1 MDLKAIREMSD
12 EGSDAIMIRGL
23 VLIFAL
29 VMASTVSAAAADRV
43 GARSFAFGPP
53 HQPLE
58 SADEGRARSYHT
70 DLAGAIRGL
79 ERKLG
84 SSRGRVRTK
93 ARLRTL
99 KRERARMRR
108 KLGSRAR

>member
-1 MDLKAIREMSD
+1 MTIRPLVL
-12 EGSDAIMIRGL
+12 GL
-23 VLIFAL
+23 ALIFAL
-29 VMASTVSAAAADRV
+29 PATVQGAERT

-58 SADEGRARSYHT
+58 SADEGRARSYRT

-84 SSRGRVRTK
+84 SSRGRVRDK
-93 ARLRTL
+93 ARLRSL
-99 KRERARMRR
+99 KRERSRMRR
-108 KLGSRAR
+108 KLGSR

>member
-1 MDLKAIREMSD
+1 
-12 EGSDAIMIRGL
+12 MIRGL
-23 VLIFAL
+23 VLIFAS
-29 VMASTVSAAAADRV
+29 VIASTVSASAAERT

-53 HQPLE
+53 HQRLE
-58 SADEGRARSYHT
+58 KVDEGRARSYST

-84 SSRGRVRTK
+84 SSRGRVRAK
-93 ARLRTL
+93 ARLRML

-108 KLGSRAR
+108 KLGSRGR

>member
-1 MDLKAIREMSD
+1 
-12 EGSDAIMIRGL
+12 MIRGL

-29 VMASTVSAAAADRV
+29 VIASTISALAAERT

-53 HQPLE
+53 HQRLE
-58 SADEGRARSYHT
+58 KADEGRARSYHT
-70 DLAGAIRGL
+70 DLAGAIREL

-84 SSRGRVRTK
+84 SSRGRARAK

-108 KLGSRAR
+108 KLGSGAR

>member
-1 MDLKAIREMSD
+1 M
-12 EGSDAIMIRGL
+12 MIRPL
-23 VLIFAL
+23 VLGLAL
-29 VMASTVSAAAADRV
+29 VIASSLPAPAAERV

-58 SADEGRARSYHT
+58 RADEGRARSYHT

-79 ERKLG
+79 ERKRG
-84 SSRGRVRTK
+84 SSRGRVRAK

>member
-1 MDLKAIREMSD
+1 
-12 EGSDAIMIRGL
+12 MIGPL

-29 VMASTVSAAAADRV
+29 VMASTGSAPAAERT

-58 SADEGRARSYHT
+58 RADEGRARSYHT

-79 ERKLG
+79 ERKRG
-84 SSRGRVRTK
+84 SSRGRVRAK

-108 KLGSRAR
+108 KLGSRGR

>member
-1 MDLKAIREMSD
+1 
-12 EGSDAIMIRGL
+12 MIRGL

-29 VMASTVSAAAADRV
+29 VIASTGSASAAERT
-43 GARSFAFGPP
+43 GARSFAFGPR

-79 ERKLG
+79 ERKRR
-84 SSRGRVRTK
+84 SSRGRVRAK

-108 KLGSRAR
+108 KLGSRGR

>member
-1 MDLKAIREMSD
+1 M
-12 EGSDAIMIRGL
+12 MIRPLFLGL
-23 VLIFAL
+23 AL
-29 VMASTVSAAAADRV
+29 MIALPATVQGAERT

-79 ERKLG
+79 ERKRG
-84 SSRGRVRTK
+84 SSRGRVRAK

-108 KLGSRAR
+108 KLGSRGR

>member
-1 MDLKAIREMSD
+1 M
-12 EGSDAIMIRGL
+12 MIRPL

-29 VMASTVSAAAADRV
+29 LVASTGAAAAAERT

-58 SADEGRARSYHT
+58 SADEGRARSYRT
-70 DLAGAIRGL
+70 DLAGAIRGM
-79 ERKLG
+79 ERQRG
-84 SSRGRVRTK
+84 PSRDRVRTK

-108 KLGSRAR
+108 KLRSLAR

>member
-1 MDLKAIREMSD
+1 
-12 EGSDAIMIRGL
+12 MIRGL

-29 VMASTVSAAAADRV
+29 VIASTVSASAAERT

-58 SADEGRARSYHT
+58 SADEGRARSYQT

-79 ERKLG
+79 ERKRR
-84 SSRGRVRTK
+84 SSRGRVRAK

-108 KLGSRAR
+108 KLGSRGR

>member
-1 MDLKAIREMSD
+1 
-12 EGSDAIMIRGL
+12 MIRGL

-29 VMASTVSAAAADRV
+29 VIASTVSAPAAERT

-53 HQPLE
+53 HQRLE
-58 SADEGRARSYHT
+58 KADEGRARSYHT

-79 ERKLG
+79 ERKRR
-84 SSRGRVRTK
+84 SSRGRVRAK

-108 KLGSRAR
+108 KLGSRGR

>member
-1 MDLKAIREMSD
+1 
-12 EGSDAIMIRGL
+12 MIRGL
-23 VLIFAL
+23 VLIFATVIAL
-29 VMASTVSAAAADRV
+29 TVSVSAAERT

-79 ERKLG
+79 ERKRG
-84 SSRGRVRTK
+84 SSRGRVRAK
-93 ARLRTL
+93 ARLRML

>member
-1 MDLKAIREMSD
+1 MV
-12 EGSDAIMIRGL
+12 GS
-23 VLIFAL
+23 
-29 VMASTVSAAAADRV
+29 TSAAPAAERT

-58 SADEGRARSYHT
+58 KADEGRARSYHT

-79 ERKLG
+79 ERKRG
-84 SSRGRVRTK
+84 SSRGRVRAK

-108 KLGSRAR
+108 KLNSRAR

>member
-1 MDLKAIREMSD
+1 
-12 EGSDAIMIRGL
+12 MIRGL

-29 VMASTVSAAAADRV
+29 VIASTVSASAAERT

-70 DLAGAIRGL
+70 DLAGAIRRL

-84 SSRGRVRTK
+84 SSRGRVRAK

-108 KLGSRAR
+108 KLGSRGR

>member
-1 MDLKAIREMSD
+1 
-12 EGSDAIMIRGL
+12 MIRGL
-23 VLIFAL
+23 VLIFAT
-29 VMASTVSAAAADRV
+29 VIASTVSASAAERT

-53 HQPLE
+53 HQRLE
-58 SADEGRARSYHT
+58 KADEGRARSYHT

-84 SSRGRVRTK
+84 SSRGRVRAK

-99 KRERARMRR
+99 KRERARIRR
-108 KLGSRAR
+108 KLGSRGR

>member
-1 MDLKAIREMSD
+1 
-12 EGSDAIMIRGL
+12 MIRGL
-23 VLIFAL
+23 VLIFAT
-29 VMASTVSAAAADRV
+29 VIASTVSASAAERT

-53 HQPLE
+53 HQRLE
-58 SADEGRARSYHT
+58 KADEGRARSYHT

-84 SSRGRVRTK
+84 SSRGRVRAK

-108 KLGSRAR
+108 KLGSRGR

>member
-1 MDLKAIREMSD
+1 
-12 EGSDAIMIRGL
+12 MIRSL

-29 VMASTVSAAAADRV
+29 VMASTGSAPAAERT

-53 HQPLE
+53 HQRLE
-58 SADEGRARSYHT
+58 KADEGRARSYHT
-70 DLAGAIRGL
+70 DLAGAIRGF

-84 SSRGRVRTK
+84 SSRGRVRDK

-108 KLGSRAR
+108 KLGSRGR

>member
-1 MDLKAIREMSD
+1 
-12 EGSDAIMIRGL
+12 MIRGV
-23 VLIFAL
+23 VLTLALMFAL
-29 VMASTVSAAAADRV
+29 PVTGQGAERT

-53 HQPLE
+53 HRPLD
-58 SADEGRARSYHT
+58 SADEGRARSYLT

-84 SSRGRVRTK
+84 SSRGRARTK

-99 KRERARMRR
+99 RRERARMRR
-108 KLGSRAR
+108 KLGSRGR

>member
-1 MDLKAIREMSD
+1 
-12 EGSDAIMIRGL
+12 MIRRL

-29 VMASTVSAAAADRV
+29 VIASTGSASAAERT

-79 ERKLG
+79 ERKRG
-84 SSRGRVRTK
+84 SSRGRVRAK

-108 KLGSRAR
+108 KLGSRRR

>member
-1 MDLKAIREMSD
+1 
-12 EGSDAIMIRGL
+12 MIRGL

-29 VMASTVSAAAADRV
+29 VIASTISAPAAERT

-53 HQPLE
+53 HQRLE
-58 SADEGRARSYHT
+58 KADEGRARSYHT
-70 DLAGAIRGL
+70 DLAGAIRAL

-84 SSRGRVRTK
+84 SSRGRVRAK

-99 KRERARMRR
+99 KRERARIRR
-108 KLGSRAR
+108 KLGSGAR